1 MTDYY
6 RCTSDLYSI
15 VIENLLKFSKDG
27 VYECVGKDVF
37 VNDPHAP

>member
-1 MTDYY
+1 MTGYY

-27 VYECVGKDVF
+27 VYECVGNNVF
-37 VNDPHAP
+37 VNSPPTP